1 MSKMTPE
8 QRDSCS
14 KIIHAHAAAAAAGN
28 AIPVP
33 GLGFAADTI
42 TMTTMAM
49 ALSGVFGSSIPENV
63 AKNMAI
69 SALKKQLLKQ
79 PIKSAVKELGK
90 IIPFAGPL
98 LSSTVSGAMLEA
110 AGWAM
115 AEDLANK
122 AN

>member
-8 QRDSCS
+8 QRDRCS
-14 KIIHAHAAAAAAGN
+14 TIIHTHAAAAAAGN

-63 AKNMAI
+63 AKI
-69 SALKKQLLKQ
+69 W
-79 PIKSAVKELGK
+79 
-90 IIPFAGPL
+90 PL
-98 LSSTVSGAMLEA
+98 VH
-110 AGWAM
+110 
-115 AEDLANK
+115 
-122 AN
+122 